1 MSGRKIAY
9 RRTALTTDAANL
21 EKSQIACTFGRKVCR
36 ENISVRHARVP
47 RFFVDLAVPHGSP
60 DHARPL
66 CTLARVK
73 LVTPS
78 DSGAL

>member
-9 RRTALTTDAANL
+9 RRTTMITDAASL
-21 EKSQIACTFGRKVCR
+21 EKSRIACTFGRKVCR
-36 ENISVRHARVP
+36 ENISLRYARVP

-60 DHARPL
+60 NYARPL

>member
-9 RRTALTTDAANL
+9 RRTTMITDAAGR
-21 EKSQIACTFGRKVCR
+21 EKSRIACTFGRKVCR
-36 ENISVRHARVP
+36 ENISVRYARVH

-60 DHARPL
+60 DYTRSP
-66 CTLARVK
+66 CTLALVK